1 VAWLYHPSVSRRQ
14 SSSSEDAALQA
25 YLRELRRFP
34 PTSPEEEREL
44 GARIRASAD
53 EDAVRRLVEGNL
65 RFVVSYA
72 KRYRDLGVPF
82 LDLIHEGNLGLIEA
96 ARRFDPDRNVKFIT
110 YAVWWVR
117 QAIFQQL
124 AGQSRAFSVPA
135 RLSASA
141 ARFRRDVAALA
152 THLDRAPTSTEIA
165 DELELSKSD
174 VAALE
179 RIAGADVSLNAP
191 AGADGDERELLETIE
206 QESVP
211 PVEDALLRDTLV
223 TATRRA
229 IAELDPRER
238 EVMRLRFG
246 IDEDEPLT
254 LQQIGDRFHLSR
266 ERVRQI
272 EARAREKLRR
282 SKRLREIRATLN

>member
-1 VAWLYHPSVSRRQ
+1 MVRHR
-14 SSSSEDAALQA
+14 SSGTEDAALQA

-34 PTSPEEEREL
+34 PTTPEEEREL
-44 GARIRASAD
+44 GRRIRASGD
-53 EDAVRRLVEGNL
+53 EEAIRRLVEGNL

-72 KRYRDLGVPF
+72 KRYRALGVPF

-117 QAIFQQL
+117 QAIFQLL

-135 RLSASA
+135 RLSAPA
-141 ARFRRDVAALA
+141 ARFRRSVAALA
-152 THLDRAPTSTEIA
+152 AHLDRAPTSAEIA
-165 DELELSKSD
+165 DELELSRAQ

-179 RIAGADVSLNAP
+179 GIAGADVSLNAP
-191 AGADGDERELLETIE
+191 AAGDEDERELIETLE
-206 QESVP
+206 QSSVP
-211 PVEDALLRDTLV
+211 PVDDALVREAMIE
-223 TATRRA
+223 ATRRA
-229 IAELDPRER
+229 MAELDARER

-246 IDEDEPLT
+246 IDHDEPLT
-254 LQQIGDRFHLSR
+254 LQQIGDRFRISR

>member
-1 VAWLYHPSVSRRQ
+1 VARQ
-14 SSSSEDAALQA
+14 QTSGAEDTALRA

-34 PTSPEEEREL
+34 PTTPEEEREL
-44 GARIRASAD
+44 GARIRGTGD
-53 EDAVRRLVEGNL
+53 EDAIRRLVEGNL

-96 ARRFDPDRNVKFIT
+96 ARRFDPSRNVKFIT
-110 YAVWWVR
+110 YAVWWIR
-117 QAIFQQL
+117 QAIFQLL
-124 AGQSRAFSVPA
+124 AGQSRAFSVPQ

-141 ARFRRDVAALA
+141 ARFRRDVADLT
-152 THLDRAPTSTEIA
+152 THLDRAPTSAEIA
-165 DELELSKSD
+165 DELDLSKAD

-179 RIAGADVSLNAP
+179 RIAGSDVSLSAP
-191 AGADGDERELLETIE
+191 VAGDGDDRELLDTIE
-206 QESVP
+206 QELVP
-211 PVEDALLRDTLV
+211 PVEDELLRDTLV

-229 IAELDPRER
+229 MAELNPRER

-246 IDEDEPLT
+246 IDEDGPLT
-254 LQQIGDRFHLSR
+254 LQQIGDRFKLSR

-272 EARAREKLRR
+272 ETRAREKLRR
-282 SKRLREIRATLN
+282 SKRLREIRASLN

>member
-1 VAWLYHPSVSRRQ
+1 VVRQRSSVP
-14 SSSSEDAALQA
+14 DASLQA

-34 PTSPEEEREL
+34 PTTPEEEREL
-44 GARIRASAD
+44 GRRIRASGD
-53 EDAVRRLVEGNL
+53 EEAIRRLVEGNL

-72 KRYRDLGVPF
+72 KRFRELGVPF

-117 QAIFQQL
+117 QAIFQLL

-135 RLSASA
+135 RLSAPA
-141 ARFRRDVAALA
+141 ARFRRSVAALA
-152 THLDRAPTSTEIA
+152 AHLDRTPTSAEIA
-165 DELELSKSD
+165 DELELSRAQ

-179 RIAGADVSLNAP
+179 GIAGADVSLNAP
-191 AGADGDERELLETIE
+191 AGDEDERELIETLE
-206 QESVP
+206 QNSVP
-211 PVEDALLRDTLV
+211 PADDALVREAMID
-223 TATRRA
+223 ATRRA
-229 IAELDPRER
+229 MAELDARER

-254 LQQIGDRFHLSR
+254 LQQIGDRFRISR

-272 EARAREKLRR
+272 ETRAREKLRR

>member
-1 VAWLYHPSVSRRQ
+1 VVRQ
-14 SSSSEDAALQA
+14 PTSGTEDTALRA

-34 PTSPEEEREL
+34 PTTPEEEREL
-44 GARIRASAD
+44 GARIRATAD
-53 EDAVRRLVEGNL
+53 EDAIRRLVEGNL

-96 ARRFDPDRNVKFIT
+96 ARRFDPNRNVKFIT
-110 YAVWWVR
+110 YAVWWIR

-124 AGQSRAFSVPA
+124 AGQSRAFSVPQ

-141 ARFRRDVAALA
+141 ARFRRDVAAL
-152 THLDRAPTSTEIA
+152 TTTLDRTPTPAEIA
-165 DELELSKSD
+165 DELELSKAD

-179 RIAGADVSLNAP
+179 RIAGSDVSLNAP
-191 AGADGDERELLETIE
+191 VSGDEDDQRELLDTLE
-206 QESVP
+206 QDMLP
-211 PVEDALLRDTLV
+211 TVEDELLRDTLV
-223 TATRRA
+223 TATHRA
-229 IAELDPRER
+229 MAELNPRER

-246 IDEDEPLT
+246 IDEDGPMT
-254 LQQIGDRFHLSR
+254 LQQIGDRYNLSR

-272 EARAREKLRR
+272 ETRAREKLRR
-282 SKRLREIRATLN
+282 SKRLREIRASLN

>member
-1 VAWLYHPSVSRRQ
+1 VPRQ
-14 SSSSEDAALQA
+14 PRAESEDTSLRA

-34 PTSPEEEREL
+34 PTTPEEEREL
-44 GARIRASAD
+44 GARIRATRD

-96 ARRFDPDRNVKFIT
+96 ARRFDPSRNVKFIT

-117 QAIFQQL
+117 QAIFQLL

-135 RLSASA
+135 RLSAPA

-152 THLDRAPTSTEIA
+152 SDLDRPPTPAEIA
-165 DELELSKSD
+165 DELELSKAD

-191 AGADGDERELLETIE
+191 IAGEDDERELLDTIE
-206 QESVP
+206 QDSVP
-211 PVEDALLRDTLV
+211 PVEDALLRQTLV

-229 IAELDPRER
+229 MAELNPRER

-246 IDEDEPLT
+246 IDEDGPLT
-254 LQQIGDRFHLSR
+254 LQQIGNRFRLSR

-272 EARAREKLRR
+272 ETRAREKLRR
-282 SKRLREIRATLN
+282 SKRLREIRASLN